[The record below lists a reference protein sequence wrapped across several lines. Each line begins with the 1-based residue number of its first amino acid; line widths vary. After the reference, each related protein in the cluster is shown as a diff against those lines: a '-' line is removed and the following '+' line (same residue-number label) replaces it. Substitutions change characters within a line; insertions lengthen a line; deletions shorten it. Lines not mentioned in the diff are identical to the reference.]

1 MLVLARTNQAPQQRT
16 TISLS
21 LSLSFSVSLI
31 LCLSSLVTCLA
42 VSLQRCP
49 DKPPTDPSYTDAVP
63 WLSMP
68 IETCSSQAE
77 EKGSKSKTFSLGIR
91 PSFLGGPARLNQALS
106 TSFKVIK
113 PGPTSQINQKKQM
126 QILSSYLYPQSCE
139 QFNPSRVLV
148 PEPSHFAQK
157 SSKLGG
163 QGTSSPSSAKHSTD
177 LRLFSPPDAIQA
189 TQVTN
194 PFISRTD
201 PGCSSTYRREALGPE
216 EVRVRAWYLY

>member
-1 MLVLARTNQAPQQRT
+1 MLPSQGSQIEGSERNKQTTVAPTQRCLCSLARIRHRSNAPQ
-16 TISLS
+16 SLS
-21 LSLSFSVSLI
+21 LSVSLI

-106 TSFKVIK
+106 TSFK
-113 PGPTSQINQKKQM
+113 
-126 QILSSYLYPQSCE
+126 SCE

-157 SSKLGG
+157 SSKLGDKE
-163 QGTSSPSSAKHSTD
+163 QAAHHQLNTARTCVYSPPPTRSKQPKLQIHSSAGRIQGAVARTEEKH
-177 LRLFSPPDAIQA
+177 LAR
-189 TQVTN
+189 N
-194 PFISRTD
+194 R
-201 PGCSSTYRREALGPE
+201 
-216 EVRVRAWYLY
+216 